1 MKNNLPIIL
10 AIDTSCDETSVAV
23 VQGQK
28 VLSNAISSQID
39 LHKQYGGVFPTVAK
53 QAHKDNIEPT
63 IFAALKKSSLT
74 KEKIDYLA
82 VTQGPG
88 LAPAL
93 EIGIQKTL
101 ELGKNW
107 NKPVIPINHIEGHII
122 SVLNQANSK
131 TKEVKTIQPQLPAL
145 SIIVSGGHT
154 EFILIEK
161 IGEYKK
167 LGATLDDAAGECL
180 DKVGRLLGLGYPAG
194 PVVEKLAKNGD
205 PKSHPFPLPMTTS
218 KDYNMSFSGIK
229 THSRKAIAKLEEAD
243 KLNKNTIADFC
254 ASLQYGVFR
263 HITYKLDKLLLEND
277 IKEIWLGGGV
287 AANQSL
293 RKELRKIAKKFNLKF
308 RTPYSKKLCGD
319 NAAMIGLAAYYK
331 TQNSKDF
338 SVNSIDR
345 KPHWSIENI

>member
-28 VLSNAISSQID
+28 VLSNVVASQID

-63 IFAALKKSSLT
+63 ILAALKRSGFT
-74 KEKIDYLA
+74 KQEIDYLA
-82 VTQGPG
+82 VTRGPG

-101 ELGKNW
+101 ELGKVW
-107 NKPVIPINHIEGHII
+107 NIPVIPINHIEGHII

-131 TKEVKTIQPQLPAL
+131 TKKVEIIKPQLPAL
-145 SIIVSGGHT
+145 SVIASGGHT
-154 EFILIEK
+154 EFILMEK

-194 PVVEKLAKNGD
+194 PVVEKLAKNRD

-229 THSRKAIAKLEEAD
+229 THSRKAINKLEEAD
-243 KLNKNTIADFC
+243 KLDKNTIADFC

-263 HITYKLDKLLLEND
+263 HIIYKLDKLLSENTV
-277 IKEIWLGGGV
+277 KEIWLGGGV

-319 NAAMIGLAAYYK
+319 NAAMMALLHITKLK
-331 TQNSKDF
+331 P
-338 SVNSIDR
+338 R
-345 KPHWSIENI
+345 KILLLNQLIESPTGV